1 MNRTI
6 GLAAA
11 LAAGLALPAS
21 AATFTG
27 GWTVDY
33 NAFDPGLVVEVTP
46 GSGGGTTPDLAVGD
60 SYTFDLFRIWTDETS
75 VNAGEDTT
83 PAPIS
88 VGFTFTNPVAGGVI
102 AGVTEGGRSGFFGAV
117 HDGRVTWD
125 APLTV
130 RFGAGDTGRLTLS
143 LGDATFN
150 RSVFGLHEGERY
162 GASVTATLRYDA
174 APAPVPLPAA
184 LPLMAVGLGALGI
197 AGRRRGRK
205 GHGGGAAIAGL
216 TAS

>member
-83 PAPIS
+83 PAP
-88 VGFTFTNPVAGGVI
+88 T
-102 AGVTEGGRSGFFGAV
+102 
-117 HDGRVTWD
+117 
-125 APLTV
+125 
-130 RFGAGDTGRLTLS
+130 
-143 LGDATFN
+143 
-150 RSVFGLHEGERY
+150 
-162 GASVTATLRYDA
+162 
-174 APAPVPLPAA
+174 
-184 LPLMAVGLGALGI
+184 
-197 AGRRRGRK
+197 
-205 GHGGGAAIAGL
+205 
-216 TAS
+216 

>member
-46 GSGGGTTPDLAVGD
+46 GAGAGTTPDLAVGD
-60 SYTFDLFRIWTDETS
+60 SYTFDLFRIWTDETT
-75 VNAGEDTT
+75 VNSGEDTT

-88 VGFTFTNPVAGGVI
+88 VAFTFVNPVAGGVI
-102 AGVTEGGRSGFFGAV
+102 AGVTEGARSGLFGAI

-143 LGDATFN
+143 LSDATFN
-150 RSVFGLHEGERY
+150 RGVFGLDEGERY
-162 GASVTATLRYDA
+162 GATVAATLRYDA
-174 APAPVPLPAA
+174 AASPAPVPLPAA
-184 LPLMAVGLGALGI
+184 LPLMALGLGALGI
-197 AGRRRGRK
+197 AGRRRGRR
-205 GHGGGAAIAGL
+205 AAG
-216 TAS
+216 